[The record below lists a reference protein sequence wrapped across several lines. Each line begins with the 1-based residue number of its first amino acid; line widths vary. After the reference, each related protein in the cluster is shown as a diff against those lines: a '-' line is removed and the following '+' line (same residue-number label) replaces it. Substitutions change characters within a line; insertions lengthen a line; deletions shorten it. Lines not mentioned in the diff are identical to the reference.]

1 MKLTR
6 RKLGKLAAVGANA
19 AMAARGQTA
28 KTPAMP
34 ALPANEGL
42 TRRFAQFVVETK
54 YQDLPPELVAL
65 GKKSILDGIGL
76 MFAGSAGTIGPLSRA
91 YLESL
96 AFSRGDATVVGSSL
110 RVPARFA
117 AFANGV
123 GIHAD
128 DYDDTQLA
136 VAPDRVYGLL
146 THPTAP
152 CLAAALALAEARK
165 ASGRDLLLA
174 YHVGVEV
181 ETKIS
186 EAIFPRHYQDGFH
199 STGTCGSFAS
209 AAAAAKLHG
218 ANADV
223 CARTLGI
230 AASQAAGLRE
240 NFGTM
245 TKPFHAGHAAEAG
258 IVAADFALLGWTAS
272 DHILEADNG
281 FFHAA
286 GGGFDPSA
294 LRFGNPWT
302 FVSPGVS
309 IKPFPSGSL
318 THPAMSVMQR
328 LIREYH
334 IAAGDVDT
342 VEVGANRNMPNALIH
357 HHPMDSLQAKFSM
370 EFCMAALLL
379 YGKAG
384 LNEFNDEVVRRPEVQ
399 TLIQRIKFGVNAEAE
414 KAGYDKMTSILT
426 IHMKDGRTISG
437 RADFAKGSPADPM
450 SFDDVAAK
458 FEDCAKFA
466 KWPAAK
472 ASQIIA
478 YVRKLEDLPDIRT
491 LTALLRA

>member
-1 MKLTR
+1 M
-6 RKLGKLAAVGANA
+6 AAVGAA
-19 AMAARGQTA
+19 AALRAESQEPA
-28 KTPAMP
+28 TPTIAS
-34 ALPANEGL
+34 GGV
-42 TRRFAQFVVETK
+42 TRRAVEFILATR
-54 YQDLPPELVAL
+54 YQDLPRETLAAGQKL
-65 GKKSILDGIGL
+65 ILDGLGL
-76 MFAGSAGTIGPLSRA
+76 AL
-91 YLESL
+91 
-96 AFSRGDATVVGSSL
+96 VGSVAQSGEISRTYVRSL
-110 RVPARFA
+110 GISGGTATIIGSPLKSAVRFA
-117 AFANGV
+117 AFCNGV

-136 VAPDRVYGLL
+136 VAKDRVYGLL

-152 CLAAALALAEARK
+152 CLSASLALAEQRM
-165 ASGRDLLLA
+165 ASGRDFLLA
-174 YHVGVEV
+174 YHTGVEI
-181 ETKIS
+181 ETKIA

-199 STGTCGSFAS
+199 STGTCGAFSS

>member
-1 MKLTR
+1 M
-6 RKLGKLAAVGANA
+6 AAVGAGTVLAAKGQGPASPAGNA
-19 AMAARGQTA
+19 SGA
-28 KTPAMP
+28 
-34 ALPANEGL
+34 
-42 TRRFAQFVVETK
+42 TRRAVEFIIGTR
-54 YQDLPPELVAL
+54 YADLPRDVIGL
-65 GKKSILDGIGL
+65 GKKSILDGLGL
-76 MFAGSAGTIGPLSRA
+76 ALVGSVARSGEIARTYLRSLKVTAG
-91 YLESL
+91 E
-96 AFSRGDATVVGSSL
+96 ATVVGSAMKSA
-110 RVPARFA
+110 VRFA

-152 CLAAALALAEARK
+152 CLSAALAVAEQRK

-181 ETKIS
+181 ETKIA

-199 STGTCGSFAS
+199 STGTCGTFAS
-209 AAAAAKLHG
+209 AAAAVKLHG

-223 CARTLGI
+223 CARALGI
-230 AASQAAGLRE
+230 AASQASGLRE

-245 TKPFHAGHAAEAG
+245 TKPFHAGHAAEGG

-286 GGGFDPSA
+286 GGGFDPNA
-294 LRFGNPWT
+294 LAFGNPWT

-334 IAAGDVDT
+334 INAGDVDY
-342 VEVGANRNMPNALIH
+342 VSVGTNRNMPNALIH

-384 LNEFNDEVVRRPEVQ
+384 LMEFNDDVVRRPEVQ
-399 TLIQRIKFGVNAEAE
+399 AMMQRIRFGVNAEAE
-414 KAGYDKMTSILT
+414 KAGYDKMTSILE
-426 IHMKDGRTISG
+426 IRMKDGRTISG

-450 SFDDVAAK
+450 SFDEVAAK
-458 FEDCAKFA
+458 FQDCARFA
-466 KWPAAK
+466 RWPAAK
-472 ASQIIA
+472 ANSIIA
-478 YVRKLEDLPDIRT
+478 SVRKLEDLPDVRS
-491 LTALLRA
+491 LAALLSV

>member
-1 MKLTR
+1 M
-6 RKLGKLAAVGANA
+6 AAVGATA
-19 AMAARGQTA
+19 ALAAKGQGPA
-28 KTPAMP
+28 TPS
-34 ALPANEGL
+34 ANSVGA
-42 TRRFAQFVVETK
+42 TRRAVEFIGATR
-54 YQDLPPELVAL
+54 YQDLPREVVAA
-65 GKKSILDGIGL
+65 GKKSILDGLGL
-76 MFAGSAGTIGPLSRA
+76 ALVGSVAKSGEISRA
-91 YLESL
+91 YLRSL
-96 AFSRGDATVVGSSL
+96 GITGGTATIVGSSL
-110 RVPARFA
+110 KSAVRFA

-136 VAPDRVYGLL
+136 VAKDRVYGLL

-152 CLAAALALAEARK
+152 CLSAALALAESRK

-174 YHVGVEV
+174 YHTGVEV

-199 STGTCGSFAS
+199 STGTCGTFAS
-209 AAAAAKLHG
+209 AVAGVKLHG
-218 ANADV
+218 ANPDI
-223 CARTLGI
+223 CARALGI

-258 IVAADFALLGWTAS
+258 IVAVDFALLGWTAS

-286 GGGFDPSA
+286 GGGFDPAA

-334 IAAGDVDT
+334 INAGDVDT
-342 VEVGANRNMPNALIH
+342 VDVGANRNMPNALIH

-384 LNEFNDEVVRRPEVQ
+384 LVEFNDEVVQRPEVQ
-399 TLIQRIKFGVNAEAE
+399 AMIQRIKFGVNAEAE
-414 KAGYDKMTSILT
+414 KAGYDKMTSILD
-426 IHMKDGRTISG
+426 IHMKDGRTVSG
-437 RADFAKGSPADPM
+437 RADFAKGSPSDPM

-466 KWPAAK
+466 KWPSAK
-472 ASQIIA
+472 ASQIITH
-478 YVRKLEDLPDIRT
+478 VRKLEDLPDVRT
-491 LTALLRA
+491 LTALLSA